1 MVMLKTKKIVKKSS
15 PHCYKNMT
23 TMMASFT
30 PMLACSNNKS
40 KQKITIYLMR
50 TLLACGY
57 ERKQKK
63 GTWKLDVW
71 ANYCQHQ
78 FKLIFD
84 ET

>member
-1 MVMLKTKKIVKKSS
+1 MVMLKTKKTIEKSS

-57 ERKQKK
+57 ERKQEK
-63 GTWKLDVW
+63 GLGSLMFGQII
-71 ANYCQHQ
+71 ANTN
-78 FKLIFD
+78 LS
-84 ET
+84 